1 MPKETNSREDLRDM
15 RKSARVLGQEYG
27 LTAQEMN
34 FVLKEEGFLGGEP
47 GNYTVTEK
55 GEKFAE
61 QQDDSR
67 GTGGYRCYNPAWT
80 TRTWDYG
87 ITDELDITEDR
98 KKEMRQA
105 ISIAKQKINKSEDE
119 DMAVECGNCTNEDA
133 DSTDTNNDALVMAVG
148 ALLVAVS
155 AYGIYKAAP
164 YIKRW
169 WNDKAVPGLKKMKNR
184 VSRNAEKIEEET
196 VSPSQM

>member
-1 MPKETNSREDLRDM
+1 M

-34 FVLKEEGFLGGEP
+34 FVLKEEGFLDGNP

-61 QQDDSR
+61 VNYAGRSY
-67 GTGGYRCYNPAWT
+67 GYCNGGWP
-80 TRTWDYG
+80 TRTWDDG
-87 ITDELDITEDR
+87 ITDGLYITEDR
-98 KKEMRQA
+98 KKEIRQA
-105 ISIAKQKINKSEDE
+105 ILIAKQKINESEDE
-119 DMAVECGNCTNEDA
+119 GIAMEWDSCSNEDA
-133 DSTDTNNDALVMAVG
+133 DTTDARNDALVVAVSV
-148 ALLVAVS
+148 LLVAVS

-169 WNDKAVPGLKKMKNR
+169 WNDKAVPNLKKIKNK
-184 VSRNAEKIEEET
+184 VTSKAQKMNEKTDWDRN
-196 VSPSQM
+196 S